1 MSTAVFVRTAT
12 VDDAEQVVAVMN
24 GVIAEGTFT
33 LFDTPFSLQDERDF
47 IASRGPRSALYVAAG
62 SDGDILGVQSLDRFS
77 TLAASMRH
85 VATMGTWLRR
95 DARGRGIGRELAA
108 QSLAFARRS
117 GYTKIVI
124 QVLAGNENALRF
136 YRDLG
141 FTDIGVARQHVRL
154 AGTLHDEIYL
164 EMQL

>member
-1 MSTAVFVRTAT
+1 MSSELLVRTAT
-12 VDDAEQVVAVMN
+12 VEDAEQVVAVMN
-24 GVIAEGTFT
+24 AVIAEGTYT

-47 IASRGPRSALYVAAG
+47 IASRGPRSALYVAE
-62 SDGDILGVQSLDRFS
+62 SNGDILGVQSLDLFS

-95 DARGRGIGRELAA
+95 DVRGRGVGRQLAA
-108 QSLAFARRS
+108 ESLSFARRG

-124 QVLAGNENALRF
+124 QVLAGNESALRF
-136 YRDLG
+136 YRGLG
-141 FTDIGVARQHVRL
+141 FTDIGVARKHVRL
-154 AGTLHDEIYL
+154 ADTLHDEVYL